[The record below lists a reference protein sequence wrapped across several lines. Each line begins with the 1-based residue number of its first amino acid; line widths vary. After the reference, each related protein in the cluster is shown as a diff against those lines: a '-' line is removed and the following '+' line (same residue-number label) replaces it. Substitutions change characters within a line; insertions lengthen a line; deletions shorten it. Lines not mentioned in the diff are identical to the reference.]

1 VSRRLVSYGAVL
13 VDADRIAREVVEP
26 GTAGLAAVVEAFGP
40 EILDAEGALDRPKLG
55 SIVFA
60 DPERLATLND
70 IVHPLVGACS
80 RELEQ
85 AAGPDDVVVHD
96 VPLLTE
102 NNLQSLYDLVI
113 VVDASPETQLDR
125 LVRLRGMTES
135 EARSRM
141 AAQATREQ
149 RLAVA
154 DLVVDNDG
162 PLEKL
167 EPQVREVWNELTRR
181 ASRGHRPVE

>member
-1 VSRRLVSYGAVL
+1 
-13 VDADRIAREVVEP
+13 
-26 GTAGLAAVVEAFGP
+26 
-40 EILDAEGALDRPKLG
+40 
-55 SIVFA
+55 
-60 DPERLATLND
+60 
-70 IVHPLVGACS
+70 
-80 RELEQ
+80 
-85 AAGPDDVVVHD
+85 
-96 VPLLTE
+96 
-102 NNLQSLYDLVI
+102 
-113 VVDASPETQLDR
+113 
-125 LVRLRGMTES
+125 
-135 EARSRM
+135 M